1 MWIFSVLFIQIVLV
15 HCLQGRVSIR
25 SDNLSDSNQVNCG
38 HNYQSN
44 CLIEATFSNSLSNET
59 IDVLVN
65 CTNDNDAVPY
75 KKQNQF
81 SKIENIVWNGCYAVN
96 NVKYFGLRK
105 ISNRKDVKILKIEK
119 FTVNTIEI
127 GTFDEFTQLR
137 ILSFEYNFI
146 EYLLSSCFKGLE
158 NLFMLQMI
166 ENNLKRI
173 SPDTLNVLTKLNTLQ
188 IVDRTL
194 FMVYHQF
201 APNQIVENVAMD
213 IYYIEMD
220 LIEHLFNHVRNLS
233 ILLTSFNDDDDEHH
247 DNGLGECT
255 VRMVAYNKNWIIENL
270 RLDNIPCRFVAWEVK
285 TLKSLELKRIMNLEI
300 LLENLMN
307 LKNLTI
313 SFCDLKELPTNL
325 FTGDFNELEYLDFS
339 HNKLSA
345 INMSIFHSFNKLK
358 QINFNNNHIH
368 MLDELD
374 HPYLLNIH
382 IHVDYNS
389 LDCEWLTS
397 ITSHDIFTNF
407 IYVRNFKFINVN
419 GLPCSL
425 HQQQSMSR
433 VALSLLST
441 DSSVG
446 SITEYHDDENF
457 NVKPKIF
464 AFIIC
469 CTFLLGIAITF
480 IFIYTYNRI
489 QLLNHQPFYHMLRD
503 SLIRPISSARETIAS
518 DFKGIIFRNLPP
530 TNYEHPISTEKMDV
544 TELSEMMENIYE
556 EIPQKH
562 A

>member
-65 CTNDNDAVPY
+65 CTNDNDAVMS
-75 KKQNQF
+75 KKMQNQF
-81 SKIENIVWNGCYAVN
+81 SKIEKIIWNGCYAVN
-96 NVKYFGLRK
+96 NVKFFGLRK
-105 ISNRKDVKILKIEK
+105 ISNRKDVKMLKIEK
-119 FTVNTIEI
+119 FTVDTIEI

-137 ILSFEYNFI
+137 ILSFEFNFI
-146 EYLLSSCFKGLE
+146 EYLLSSCFRGLE

-173 SPDTLNVLTKLNTLQ
+173 SPETLGVLTKLNTLQ

-194 FMVYHQF
+194 FIANHQF
-201 APNQIVENVAMD
+201 TSNQIVENVAID

-220 LIEHLFNHVRNLS
+220 LMEHLFNHVRNLS
-233 ILLTSFNDDDDEHH
+233 ILLSFNDDDH
-247 DNGLGECT
+247 DNELVECD
-255 VRMVAYNKNWIIENL
+255 VRMIGYETKWMIENL
-270 RLDNIPCRFVAWEVK
+270 RLDNIRCQFIAEHVE
-285 TLKSLELKRIMNLEI
+285 TLKSLELRKIEKFGIELKNLI
-300 LLENLMN
+300 N

-313 SFCDLKELPTNL
+313 SFCDLKELTTNL
-325 FTGDFNELEYLDFS
+325 LAGDFNELEYLDLS
-339 HNKLSA
+339 HNKLST
-345 INMSIFHSFNKLK
+345 INMSIFHSFTKLK
-358 QINFNNNHIH
+358 QINFNSNHIH
-368 MLDELD
+368 TIDELD
-374 HPYLLNIH
+374 HPNILNIH

-397 ITSHDIFTNF
+397 ISSHDIFDNF

-419 GLPCSL
+419 GLQCSL

-441 DSSVG
+441 HSSVA
-446 SITEYHDDENF
+446 SITEFHDENF

-480 IFIYTYNRI
+480 ILIYTYNRI

-503 SLIRPISSARETIAS
+503 SLIRPFSSARDTLAS

-530 TNYEHPISTEKMDV
+530 TNYEHPISTEKFDD
-544 TELSEMMENIYE
+544 TELSELNENIYE
-556 EIPQKH
+556 EIPHKH

>member
-25 SDNLSDSNQVNCG
+25 SDNLADSNQVNCG

-81 SKIENIVWNGCYAVN
+81 SKIEKIVWNGCYAVN
-96 NVKYFGLRK
+96 NVKFFGLRK
-105 ISNRKDVKILKIEK
+105 ISNRKDVKMLKIEK
-119 FTVNTIEI
+119 FTVDTIEI

-137 ILSFEYNFI
+137 ILSFEFNFI
-146 EYLLSSCFKGLE
+146 EYLLSSCFRGLE

-173 SPDTLNVLTKLNTLQ
+173 SPETLSVLTKLNTLQ

-194 FMVYHQF
+194 FIANHQF
-201 APNQIVENVAMD
+201 TPNQIVENVAMD

-220 LIEHLFNHVRNLS
+220 LMDHLFNHVRNLS
-233 ILLTSFNDDDDEHH
+233 ILLSLNDDDH
-247 DNGLGECT
+247 DNELVGCD
-255 VRMVAYNKNWIIENL
+255 VRMIGYEKKWMIENL
-270 RLDNIPCRFVAWEVK
+270 RLVNIQCRFIAEHIE
-285 TLKSLELKRIMNLEI
+285 TLNSLELRKMENFGIELKNLI
-300 LLENLMN
+300 N

-313 SFCDLKELPTNL
+313 SFCDLKELPENL
-325 FTGDFNELEYLDFS
+325 FSGDFNELEYLDLS

-345 INMSIFHSFNKLK
+345 INMSIFEPFVKLK

-374 HPYLLNIH
+374 YPNILNIH

-407 IYVRNFKFINVN
+407 IYVKNFKFINVN

-425 HQQQSMSR
+425 HQQQSMST

-441 DSSVG
+441 HSSVG
-446 SITEYHDDENF
+446 SITEFHDENF

-469 CTFLLGIAITF
+469 CTFLLGIVITF
-480 IFIYTYNRI
+480 ILIYTYNRI

-503 SLIRPISSARETIAS
+503 SLIRPLSSARETIAS

-530 TNYEHPISTEKMDV
+530 TNYEHPISADKMDE
-544 TELSEMMENIYE
+544 TELSEMFENIYE